1 MATRLDPDPDTH
13 GIKHSMI
20 SFALLLFVI
29 CTIQFYFAAAHTWV
43 WPFYVAVMAVA
54 YVIHLWHRKSATISL
69 SKAWLICVGFFF
81 AWTAFQS
88 MPLPVKLLAGLSP
101 NRHAVLMQ
109 SASLTGLPVKWGT
122 ISYNIEE
129 SMAWWILMIVLWGVY
144 LIFRDELTHRRR
156 LTLLI
161 TVFFAVAFLQS
172 IYGILQSLIPNMG
185 VLGLPGGHMG
195 YARGTYFNRNHFAG
209 FIEMMFPLCL
219 GYMLSYREWKIG
231 GNRIGNSAKN
241 KKVVGS
247 GGNQLVFLWAVI
259 MIMMLLATLF
269 SQSRA
274 GILGIL
280 LGVFVFS
287 LLVRTAHKK
296 VAHRLWFGL
305 AVILGMTLLYGFRIG
320 FEGLIDRFM
329 DIGDGND
336 RTSFWLDSLPI
347 FKDHP
352 LGIGLMN
359 FKSVFRVYE
368 ESTSFIGTVRH
379 THNDILQLLIET
391 GWPGFIALFGGFLVL
406 IYKKIIQVIH
416 MRPQNDPMHFFLA
429 TGALCGLISIG
440 FHSFFDFNLQIP
452 ANMVYF
458 VILLAI
464 LNVCTEEGDMGRQ
477 RE

>member
-1 MATRLDPDPDTH
+1 MTTRLDPDPDTH
-13 GIKHSMI
+13 GIKRCMI
-20 SFALLLFVI
+20 PFAILLFVI
-29 CTIQFYFAAAHTWV
+29 CTIQFYFAAAHAWV

-54 YVIHLWHRKSATISL
+54 YVIHLWQRKSATISL

-81 AWTAFQS
+81 AWTAFQC
-88 MPLPVKLLAGLSP
+88 MPLPVKLLAVLSP

-109 SASLTGLPVKWGT
+109 SASLTGLPVNWGS
-122 ISYNIEE
+122 ICYNMDE
-129 SMAWWILMIVLWGVY
+129 SMAWWILMIVLGGVY
-144 LIFRDELTHRRR
+144 FVFRDELTSRRR

-161 TVFFAVAFLQS
+161 TVFFALAFLQS
-172 IYGILQSLIPNMG
+172 IYGILQSLIPEMG
-185 VLGLPGGHMG
+185 VLGVQGGHMG
-195 YARGTYFNRNHFAG
+195 FSRGTYFNRNHMAG

-219 GYMLSYREWKIG
+219 GYMLSYKDWQLG
-231 GNRIGNSAKN
+231 GVPLRNGVKN
-241 KKVVGS
+241 KKMSVP
-247 GGNQLVFLWAVI
+247 GGNQPIFLWAVI
-259 MIMMLLATLF
+259 IIMMLVAILF
-269 SQSRA
+269 SKSRA

-280 LGVFVFS
+280 LG
-287 LLVRTAHKK
+287 LLVFATLIRVAHKK
-296 VAHRLWFGL
+296 VAHRLWLGL

-329 DIGDGND
+329 DIGEGNP
-336 RTSFWLDSLPI
+336 RTAFWIDSLAI
-347 FKDHP
+347 LKDHP
-352 LGIGLMN
+352 FGIGLMN

-391 GWPGFIALFGGFLVL
+391 GWPGFIALFGGFVVF

-464 LNVCTEEGDMGRQ
+464 LNVCTEKSNIERPRG
-477 RE
+477 